1 MIWLSPI
8 PIPYVSWLSTMEM
21 IYTWQLP
28 IPFPYH
34 QSYCHLIFPIPI
46 SSRQTGDLIWE
57 WYGYPWFLLH
67 SNAIWWIFVCV
78 SLVKSWNPS
87 VWCSF
92 SARILSVSWT
102 MQLGSQIHIHFISLI
117 HLKLFNSHLQAK
129 YITCCTFWTLN
140 FSEISKT
147 VKTAFCDNTIISL
160 VEHLISTI

>member
-1 MIWLSPI
+1 MGMIWLSPI

-57 WYGYPWFLLH
+57 WYGYPWLLLH

-87 VWCSF
+87 VWCWF
-92 SARILSVSWT
+92 SARILPVSWT
-102 MQLGSQIHIHFISLI
+102 KQLGSQIHIHFISLI
-117 HLKLFNSHLQAK
+117 LGGLLASTHFMLIFCSTWLGVGPSLENLEQTVPKKERSLILF
-129 YITCCTFWTLN
+129 
-140 FSEISKT
+140 
-147 VKTAFCDNTIISL
+147 AFKR
-160 VEHLISTI
+160 E